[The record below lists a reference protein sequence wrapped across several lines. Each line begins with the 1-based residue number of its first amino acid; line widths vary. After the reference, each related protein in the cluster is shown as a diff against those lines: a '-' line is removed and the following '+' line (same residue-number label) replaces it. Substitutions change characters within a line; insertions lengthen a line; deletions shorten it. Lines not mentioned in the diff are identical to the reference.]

1 MESRPG
7 DRLRILL
14 VSHYVLPHT
23 GGIEVLVDQLGRA
36 LARDG
41 HEVAMVASGER
52 TETRDIPGL
61 PLRVSTVRAWN
72 GLERSL
78 HVPWP
83 VFAPS
88 LLPILFREIRHAEVV
103 HVHGLLYLGSLAS
116 LLFCLLLGKPLVVSE
131 HVGFVEYPNALLNLL
146 ERGALFV
153 ARLLFRAGADAV
165 ISYNLRVRDWLRE
178 GGSWAAEEM
187 MVPGIDVERF
197 RPPRPE
203 ERAAAREALGA
214 REGRVIVL
222 FTGRLVSKKR
232 PELLVAAADPSFDIA
247 LCGPGEPPSPLPAG
261 TIVTGEV
268 GHDRI
273 VPILHAGDIFCLPS
287 HGEGFPVALCEAL
300 AAGLPAVV
308 ARDPLYDSCL
318 SERELTQAEAE
329 PEALRTALRSLALD
343 PEARARQ
350 GAAGSERASG
360 VFGVDAVA
368 RRHEAIFRKALS
380 SRRPRAGGFRS
391 LIAIL
396 MALGGSGFVLL
407 GINPDRA
414 RPWLEHGRFQA
425 GTSPWTLS
433 LSHEA
438 DPRAYYALSP
448 ENDRLVL
455 ENGAVTWAGPSGEW
469 AGRAGAR
476 VRDTWR
482 TLRWMTGWPSVSFE
496 AKGPDQHAVYEWRPT
511 ASGFALS
518 TRVTR
523 TRERVAS
530 WRHRFSL
537 HSDDRVVD
545 SSGRALKGE
554 ATAELWSA
562 LHDGAGSRPWIAIY
576 NPKADAA
583 FRVRIEAGDRVR
595 VEGDGLWIERD
606 LGSPTLTPQALLR
619 IDIPDRLLSPSDPR

>member
-88 LLPILFREIRHAEVV
+88 LLPILFREIRRAEVV

-153 ARLLFRAGADAV
+153 ARFLFRAGADAV

-350 GAAGSERASG
+350 GAAGSERASAA
-360 VFGVDAVA
+360 FGVDAVA

-396 MALGGSGFVLL
+396 MALCGSGFVLL
-407 GINPDRA
+407 GINPDKA

-425 GTSPWTLS
+425 GTSPWNLS

-438 DPRAYYALSP
+438 DPRTYYALSP

-496 AKGPDQHAVYEWRPT
+496 AKGPDQHAVYEWRAT
-511 ASGFALS
+511 AAGFALS

-523 TRERVAS
+523 TKERVAS

-537 HSDDRVVD
+537 HPDDRVVD
-545 SSGRALKGE
+545 SNGRALKGE
-554 ATAELWSA
+554 APAKLWSA
-562 LHDGAGSRPWIAIY
+562 LHEGAGSRPWIAIY